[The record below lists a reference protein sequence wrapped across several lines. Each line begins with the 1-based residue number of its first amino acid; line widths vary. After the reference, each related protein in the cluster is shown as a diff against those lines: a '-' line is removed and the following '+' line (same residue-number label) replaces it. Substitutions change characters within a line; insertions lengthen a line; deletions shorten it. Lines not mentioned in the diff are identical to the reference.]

1 MCKCRQRGQPRPQGL
16 SLKRPKHFLRERPWG
31 RGWQRGEL
39 VISTFKVIMILHVYL
54 IMVKD
59 LSFWGY

>member
-1 MCKCRQRGQPRPQGL
+1 MYKYR
-16 SLKRPKHFLRERPWG
+16 
-31 RGWQRGEL
+31 QRGEL